1 MIETAQGATYG
12 GGRGV
17 EVLVGKE
24 VCEIV
29 TTGMYSDPLAFYREY
44 IQNAVDAL
52 EAAGRLPNGVI
63 EVSIDVGAS
72 SVTIRDNGPG
82 MDHTS
87 AVRAL
92 VPIALSDKRRGV
104 DRGFRGVGRLSAL
117 AFAERVTF
125 ATRRSRSEAVTE
137 VVWDG
142 NTLRERLE
150 NSRRAEDV
158 IRGCVEVRNL
168 EVDRHPEH
176 FFEVRVYG
184 IHRHAAGRVLN
195 STTVG
200 DYIGEVCPVPM
211 RTDFPFAKDVEGLL
225 TNEAGPVS
233 VRVVVNGQ
241 AEPITRPFGPD
252 IGLSATR
259 TDDFTDFE
267 RIAVPALGVDGHSA
281 IGWVAHSS
289 YQGAIPARAG
299 IRGLR
304 MRAGNIQIGDERVCD
319 PLFPETRFNR
329 WCVGEIHVIDPRLV
343 PNARRDYFEAGPHT
357 RNLENHIRAACRR
370 IARRCRDAS
379 RKRLRGRKLASTLR
393 EAEDGYAL
401 AASGYLTG
409 DDAEGILARVVEE
422 LRSVGEAVEAFG
434 VQELTARIRALES
447 RVTEL
452 EMAGD
457 GLRTKGIS
465 DVEAAAYRKLFGA
478 MVRVS
483 QSLGAAR
490 QSIEAIVAELARCE
504 ERKRS
509 SDLSEPP

>member
-1 MIETAQGATYG
+1 MNENSQGATNG
-12 GGRGV
+12 GGV

-52 EAAGRLPNGVI
+52 EAAEMLPKGVI
-63 EVSIDVGAS
+63 EVSIDVSAS

-82 MDHTS
+82 MDHAA

-92 VPIALSDKRRGV
+92 VPMAVSYKRRGI
-104 DRGFRGVGRLSAL
+104 DRGFRGIGRLSAL
-117 AFAERVTF
+117 AFADKVTF

-142 NTLRERLE
+142 DALRERLE
-150 NSRRAEDV
+150 NARRAEDV
-158 IRGCVEVRNL
+158 IRGCVEVRNV
-168 EVDRHPEH
+168 EEDGHPEH
-176 FFEVRVYG
+176 FFEVRVAD

-195 STTVG
+195 SVTVG
-200 DYIGEVCPVPM
+200 GYIGEVCPVPM
-211 RTDFPFAKDVEGLL
+211 RADFPFAKDVEGLL
-225 TNEAGPVS
+225 TSEVGPVS

-241 AEPITRPFGPD
+241 PGAITRPFGPD
-252 IGLSATR
+252 VGLSAAR
-259 TDDFTDFE
+259 RDDFTDFE
-267 RIAVPALGVDGHSA
+267 RIAVPALGVDGPSA

-304 MRAGNIQIGDERVCD
+304 MRAGNIQVGDERVCD

-357 RNLENHIRAACRR
+357 RNLENHLRSACRR

-379 RKRLRGRKLASTLR
+379 RRRLKERKVASTLR
-393 EAEDGYAL
+393 EAENGYAL
-401 AASGYLTG
+401 AASGYLAG
-409 DDAEGILARVVEE
+409 DDAEAILARVVED
-422 LRSVGEAVEAFG
+422 LQSVREAVEAFG
-434 VQELTARIRALES
+434 VQELKTKTRALES

-452 EMAGD
+452 DLTGN
-457 GLRTKGIS
+457 GLAIDGIS
-465 DVEAAAYRKLFGA
+465 DVEATAYRKVFGA
-478 MVRVS
+478 MVKVS
-483 QSLGAAR
+483 RSLGAVR
-490 QSIEAIVAELARCE
+490 ESIESIVAELARRE
-504 ERKRS
+504 ERRRP
-509 SDLSEPP
+509 SDRGEAS

>member
-1 MIETAQGATYG
+1 VIETAQGLTKD
-12 GGRGV
+12 GRLGV
-17 EVLVGKE
+17 ELLVGKE
-24 VCEIV
+24 ICEIV

-52 EAAGRLPNGVI
+52 EGSGRLPEGVI
-63 EVSIDVGAS
+63 EVSIDVAAG
-72 SVTIRDNGPG
+72 SVAIRDNGPG
-82 MDHTS
+82 MDHAT

-92 VPIALSDKRRGV
+92 VPIAVSDKRRGI
-104 DRGFRGVGRLSAL
+104 DRGFRGIGRLAAL
-117 AFAERVTF
+117 AFADRVTF
-125 ATRRSRSEAVTE
+125 STRPSRSEAVTE

-150 NSRRAEDV
+150 NTRRAEDV
-158 IRGCVEVRNL
+158 IRGCVEVRN
-168 EVDRHPEH
+168 VDENRHPEH
-176 FFEVRVYG
+176 FFEVRVAG

-195 STTVG
+195 TVTVR

-225 TNEAGPVS
+225 TSEAGPVS

-241 AEPITRPFGPD
+241 PEPITRPFGPD

-259 TDDFTDFE
+259 RDDFTDFE

-289 YQGAIPARAG
+289 YQGAIPLRSG

-304 MRAGNIQIGDERVCD
+304 MRAGNIQVGDDRVCD

-329 WCVGEIHVIDPRLV
+329 WCVGEIHVIDPRMV

-357 RNLENHIRAACRR
+357 RNLENHLRAACRR

-379 RKRLRGRKLASTLR
+379 RRRLKERKLASM
-393 EAEDGYAL
+393 L
-401 AASGYLTG
+401 ATRG
-409 DDAEGILARVVEE
+409 
-422 LRSVGEAVEAFG
+422 
-434 VQELTARIRALES
+434 
-447 RVTEL
+447 
-452 EMAGD
+452 
-457 GLRTKGIS
+457 
-465 DVEAAAYRKLFGA
+465 LFGA

-483 QSLGAAR
+483 RSLGSAR
-490 QSIEAIVAELARCE
+490 ESIEAIVAELVRSE
-504 ERKRS
+504 ERRS
-509 SDLSEPP
+509 SPGHVELP